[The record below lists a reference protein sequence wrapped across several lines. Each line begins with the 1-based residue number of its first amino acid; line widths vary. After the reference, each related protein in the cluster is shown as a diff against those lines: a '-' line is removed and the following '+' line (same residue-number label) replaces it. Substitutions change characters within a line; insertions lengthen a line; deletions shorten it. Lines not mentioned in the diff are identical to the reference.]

1 MVKLLI
7 IQNHFVGDTIV
18 VRVSKVRGYGF
29 GDSLFTSVYDEQSGY
44 YVFSYVFKVE
54 DLEVKEEGLSYKIGL
69 SIPVTMEDI
78 TMNFNIN
85 MFDPVDNSEVSK
97 SGAFEWISE
106 DGNRTNIENGGSR
119 TVKYGSSYALAI
131 RAQSNYRY
139 KNAYLVSSGITFDIS
154 GFVVDNQLLINKDFL
169 DRFFDYEININV
181 YFERLLWIDED
192 VVAENFTGLGTDDDP
207 YLITNVNEFALLAY
221 LVNNGMSNND
231 GKLYSECSYLV
242 TADINFE
249 GRYWV
254 PVGTEENPFKGKIDL
269 GSYHYDNVVHYTSYP
284 GSRFGGLFWYIDE
297 TAQVTQN
304 QKTFTTMIV
313 LICVSILLLIILIIL
328 FILWTRR
335 RKKKLEKLS
344 SQ

>member
-1 MVKLLI
+1 
-7 IQNHFVGDTIV
+7 
-18 VRVSKVRGYGF
+18 
-29 GDSLFTSVYDEQSGY
+29 
-44 YVFSYVFKVE
+44 
-54 DLEVKEEGLSYKIGL
+54 
-69 SIPVTMEDI
+69 
-78 TMNFNIN
+78 
-85 MFDPVDNSEVSK
+85 
-97 SGAFEWISE
+97 
-106 DGNRTNIENGGSR
+106 
-119 TVKYGSSYALAI
+119 
-131 RAQSNYRY
+131 
-139 KNAYLVSSGITFDIS
+139 
-154 GFVVDNQLLINKDFL
+154 
-169 DRFFDYEININV
+169 
-181 YFERLLWIDED
+181 
-192 VVAENFTGLGTDDDP
+192 
-207 YLITNVNEFALLAY
+207 
-221 LVNNGMSNND
+221 MSNND